1 MNLARGLPELSLR
14 RPVTMLML
22 FVALGLLGWIALQ
35 RITYEMMPQGFS
47 SPYMGFWVPYPNSTP
62 EEIEER
68 IARPFEENLRS
79 VRGVKH
85 LESNSQAH
93 GCWVW
98 MQFREGTDMNQAWS
112 QVRDNIDRSLAESSL
127 DIERVV
133 LRRMG
138 MDDEEVYWLGIST
151 PLEPAQARALVE
163 EKLQKPMERL
173 DGVAKVELWGAD
185 LKEVLIDLD
194 LAAMGALGL
203 DAWQLVQ
210 ALSRDNLSLSLGT
223 VREGGRRLALR
234 ADARWRDLQEIE
246 NLSLR
251 VEGRVLRLGDVAR
264 VHLDVP
270 ESDWIQRVDRT
281 GALMLGVS
289 RESTA
294 NTERLCRQVDEILA
308 LAAQDPE
315 LAELRVSP
323 LFSQGR
329 YIRESIDN
337 LKGSALWGGLF
348 ALLVLYFFLRRWAPT
363 LMITAAIPF
372 CMLITVAAIYFAGWS
387 LNVITMMGM
396 MIAVGM
402 VVDNAIVVME
412 SISITSPAASLAEGV
427 GGQDEAGRRRLGP
440 REEVVVRGTAEV
452 SLAVAVSTGTTIVV
466 FLPLMLMSGDS
477 TLSFFL
483 TRIGMPVVVSLAASL
498 LAALLFIPQVAA
510 RLPLEMSSHEPRL
523 ARWGRQHAQQL
534 LAFSLRHR
542 KEASWVA
549 LMILLSTAIPMQ
561 QVEKKG
567 EGEGNVG
574 EFQVMLDMPAA
585 YSLSDADSL
594 VRRLESIIYTQEKRY
609 RIRTVTSGFSRAWGQ
624 VHVWVEN
631 ESSQAWYH
639 YFFREVGKKLGL
651 VKQDW
656 LSRDEALEDLR
667 KRLPK
672 VPGVEM
678 RMGWNDFSEETGT
691 TILVKGPE
699 TARLKELAEE
709 VRRRLAFVEGVIDTE
724 LDAERGQ
731 EELVLEL
738 ERDELARHRLSAAQ
752 VAGTVRYALA
762 GNEIGW
768 LQRSDRDVQVH
779 LRLAEEDRD
788 QLHKIQELEL
798 AGPAGKVPL
807 AQVAQVRHGRSLG
820 NIQRTQG
827 QTFMRVKVFDKGG
840 KDESF
845 QARLSKAL
853 DDLALPPGYSWSL
866 GQGFERFQEQEEQ
879 QDFALLLAVAF
890 VFLLMGML
898 FESYSLPLVV
908 LGSVP
913 FAFFGAWW
921 TLYLTHTP
929 FDIMAGI
936 GLIILVGVVVNNAI
950 VLIDLVVRLRRQGV
964 PRDEALVEAVGK
976 RYRPVMMTALTTV
989 CGLIPMAVG
998 NAALVGM
1005 PYAPMGRAMAGGL
1018 IASTFFTLVVVP
1030 LFYVWVDEARLWLS
1044 ALLRHALRRSTAAA
1058 TSPTA
1063 EPDS

>member
-1 MNLARGLPELSLR
+1 MNLHRWLPELSLK
-14 RPVTMLML
+14 RPVTVLML
-22 FVALGLLGWIALQ
+22 FLALGLLGAIALQ
-35 RITYEMMPQGFS
+35 RVSYEMMPQGFS

-68 IARPFEENLRS
+68 IARPFEDNLRA
-79 VRGVKH
+79 VHGMKY

-93 GCWVW
+93 GCWFW
-98 MQFREGTDMNQAWS
+98 LQFREGTDLNQAWS
-112 QVRDNIDRSLAESSL
+112 QVRDCIDRSLAESSL

-138 MDDEEVYWLGIST
+138 MDDEEVYWLGISSS
-151 PLEPAQARALVE
+151 LDPAQARALVE

-185 LKEVLIDLD
+185 LKDVLIDLD
-194 LAAMGALGL
+194 LQALGAHGVS
-203 DAWQLVQ
+203 AWQLVQ
-210 ALSRDNLSLSLGT
+210 ALSRDNLALSLGT
-223 VREGGRRLALR
+223 VREGDRRLALR
-234 ADARWRDLQEIE
+234 ADARWRSLEEIADLPV
-246 NLSLR
+246 R
-251 VEGRVLRLGDVAR
+251 VEQRVLRLGDLAH

-294 NTERLCRQVDEILA
+294 NTEQLCRQVDEILA
-308 LAAQDPE
+308 QAGADPE
-315 LAELRVSP
+315 LAELRISP

-348 ALLVLYFFLRRWAPT
+348 ALLVLYFFLRRWTPT
-363 LMITAAIPF
+363 LLITAAIPF
-372 CMLITVAAIYFAGWS
+372 CMLITIASIYFAGWS
-387 LNVITMMGM
+387 LNIITMMGM

-412 SISITSPAASLAEGV
+412 SIAITDPPDPARDGSGRAGLAN
-427 GGQDEAGRRRLGP
+427 P
-440 REEVVVRGTAEV
+440 RHETVVRGTAEV
-452 SLAVAVSTGTTIVV
+452 SLAVTVATGTTIVV
-466 FLPLMLMSGDS
+466 FLPLMLMSGNS

-498 LAALLFIPQVAA
+498 LVALLFIPQLAA
-510 RLPLEMSSHEPRL
+510 RLPLNMSSHEPRL
-523 ARWGRQHAQQL
+523 VRWGRQHAQGL
-534 LAFSLRHR
+534 LSFSLRHR
-542 KEASWVA
+542 GDASLVA
-549 LMILLSTAIPMQ
+549 LLVLFSMSLPMQ
-561 QVEKKG
+561 KVEKKG

-574 EFQVMLDMPAA
+574 EFQVILDMPAA
-585 YSLSDADSL
+585 YTLTDADSL
-594 VRRLESIIYTQEKRY
+594 VRRIERIIYAQEKRY

-631 ESSQAWYH
+631 ESGQSWYA
-639 YFFREVGKKLGL
+639 YFFRAAGKKLGL

-672 VPGVEM
+672 VPGVEI
-678 RMGWNDFSEETGT
+678 RMGWNDFSEESGT
-691 TILVKGPE
+691 TILVRGPD
-699 TARLKELAEE
+699 TNRLKELAEE
-709 VRRRLAFVEGVIDTE
+709 VRRRLAFVDGVIDTE

-738 ERDELARHRLSAAQ
+738 DRERLARHGLSGSQ
-752 VAGTVRYALA
+752 VAGTLRYALS
-762 GNEIGW
+762 GDQIGW
-768 LQRSDRDVQVH
+768 LQRPDRDVSV
-779 LRLAEEDRD
+779 LVRLAEDDRD
-788 QLHKIQELEL
+788 QLHKVQELEL
-798 AGPAGKVPL
+798 AGPGGKVPL
-807 AQVAQVRHGRSLG
+807 AQVATVRHGRSLG
-820 NIQRTQG
+820 NVQRTQG
-827 QTFMRVKVFDKGG
+827 QTFMRVKVFDQGG
-840 KDESF
+840 KDDAF
-845 QARLSKAL
+845 QGRLRGAL
-853 DDLALPPGYSWSL
+853 ADLALPPGYSWSL
-866 GQGFERFQEQEEQ
+866 GRGFDRFEEQEQQ
-879 QDFALLLAVAF
+879 QNFALVLALAF
-890 VFLLMGML
+890 VYLLMGML

-921 TLYLTHTP
+921 TLFITGTP

-950 VLIDLVVRLRRQGV
+950 VLIDLVVRLRADGV

-1030 LFYVWVDEARLWLS
+1030 LLYVWVDEARLWLAGLVRRARRVAPPS
-1044 ALLRHALRRSTAAA
+1044 AG
-1058 TSPTA
+1058 
-1063 EPDS
+1063 